1 MSCIEKLLWT
11 SLTNDLRSTRVDIYK
26 YQQEYIT
33 LCTSRRQY
41 HLFFLSVR
49 NGHSATTTNAAV
61 LEENICRWQLPSTF
75 YMPQG
80 TGLIPEELQELAAAL
95 SVEIIKNF
103 NTQAARH
110 SNFPGSTS
118 SEQYPLIKTLINKSS
133 T

>member
-1 MSCIEKLLWT
+1 
-11 SLTNDLRSTRVDIYK
+11 
-26 YQQEYIT
+26 
-33 LCTSRRQY
+33 
-41 HLFFLSVR
+41 
-49 NGHSATTTNAAV
+49 
-61 LEENICRWQLPSTF
+61 
-75 YMPQG
+75 MPQG

-110 SNFPGSTS
+110 SNVPGSTS